1 MSSQRDRRP
10 LVKLLATLGPA
21 TNQDIIASMA
31 REGACG
37 FRVNMS
43 HGGPEDWARYARM
56 HAHAEGHV
64 GRPLALIAD
73 LMGARARLGMFE
85 AVMVKPGSMV
95 RLGRDGLPVEGE
107 WIFEAA
113 GPGDKILI
121 ADGEV
126 VVRVHEVGD
135 GFIEGVVES
144 GEMIE
149 PRKGLAVMG
158 REPPHVL
165 TEKDKRDLR
174 FAVEHGF
181 SHVMLSY
188 ASRETL
194 EEARGILEELDAAHV
209 RLLAK
214 VETRQA
220 VDSIGEILDASD
232 GIVIARGDLGM
243 HYNLEEI
250 PRVQSLL
257 VEEARRRYKPVILAT
272 ELLSSMVNRPRPS
285 RSDVVDVFNSVRL
298 GVDSLLLTNETA
310 VGRYPV
316 EAVSWLR
323 RIVEEALEGFTPPK
337 PEPSGHEYR
346 LARGLVELAENLEAT
361 LIAYSRTGV
370 FPYRISAFRPRS
382 GYLLGVASREA
393 ARATCILWGAI
404 PLVVESDSYED
415 GMWETWKRAKNGID
429 PPVVL
434 ASWSRVIN
442 HYRIHVFFSTD
453 IDKAMVEDGRGECEE
468 PAGQGSRVD
477 DS

>member
-1 MSSQRDRRP
+1 MPGDTGYRP

-21 TNQDIIASMA
+21 TSRDIVAAMA

-56 HAHAEGHV
+56 HSHAEERA

-73 LMGARARLGMFE
+73 LMGARARLGLFE

-107 WIFEAA
+107 WVFEAA
-113 GPGDKILI
+113 APGDRILI

-126 VVRVHEVGD
+126 VVRVVEAGD
-135 GFIEGVVES
+135 GFIEGEVEA
-144 GEMIE
+144 GEVIE
-149 PRKGLAVMG
+149 PRKGLAVKG
-158 REPPHVL
+158 KEPPHVL
-165 TEKDKRDLR
+165 TSKDKSDLR

-194 EEARGILEELDAAHV
+194 QEARKFLEEYDASHV

-220 VDSIGEILDASD
+220 VDSIGEIVDASD
-232 GIVIARGDLGM
+232 GIVVARGDLGM

-250 PRVQSLL
+250 PRVQALL

-272 ELLSSMVNRPRPS
+272 ELLSSMVNKPRPS

-298 GVDSLLLTNETA
+298 GVDGLLLTNETA

-323 RIVEEALEGFTPPK
+323 RIVEKALESYEPPK
-337 PEPSGHEYR
+337 PEPSGEEYR
-346 LARGLVELAENLEAT
+346 LARGLVELVENLEAT
-361 LIAYSRTGV
+361 LIAYSMTGV
-370 FPYRISAFRPRS
+370 FPQRISAFRPRQ
-382 GYLLGVASREA
+382 GYLLGVASKEA
-393 ARATCILWGAI
+393 ARATCILWGAN
-404 PLVVESDSYED
+404 PLVVGSDSYED
-415 GMWETWKRAKNGID
+415 GMWETWKRVKNSIR

-434 ASWSRVIN
+434 ASWSRVID
-442 HYRIHVFFSTD
+442 HYRIHVFFTTD
-453 IDKAMVEDGRGECEE
+453 IDKAMVEAGMRECGDQ
-468 PAGQGSRVD
+468 AGQGGQA
-477 DS
+477 

>member
-1 MSSQRDRRP
+1 MPEDTGYRP

-21 TNQDIIASMA
+21 TSRDTVAAMA

-43 HGGPEDWARYARM
+43 HGGPGDWARYAKM
-56 HAHAEGHV
+56 HYHAEERA

-73 LMGARARLGMFE
+73 LMGARARLGLFE
-85 AVMVKPGSMV
+85 AVMVKPGSIV

-107 WIFEAA
+107 WVFATAA
-113 GPGDKILI
+113 PGDRILI

-126 VVRVHEVGD
+126 VVRVVEVGD
-135 GFIEGVVES
+135 GFIEGEVEA
-144 GEMIE
+144 GEVIE
-149 PRKGLAVMG
+149 PRKGLAVKG
-158 REPPHVL
+158 KEPPHVL
-165 TEKDKRDLR
+165 TSKDKSDLR

-194 EEARGILEELDAAHV
+194 QEARRLLEEYDAGHV

-220 VDSIGEILDASD
+220 VDNIGEIVDASD
-232 GIVIARGDLGM
+232 GIVVARGDLGM

-250 PRVQSLL
+250 PRVQALL

-298 GVDSLLLTNETA
+298 GVDGLLLTNETA

-323 RIVEEALEGFTPPK
+323 RIVERALEGYEPPK
-337 PEPSGHEYR
+337 PEPSGEEYR
-346 LARGLVELAENLEAT
+346 LARGLVELVENLEAT
-361 LIAYSRTGV
+361 LIAYSMTGV
-370 FPYRISAFRPRS
+370 FPQRISAFRPRQ

-393 ARATCILWGAI
+393 ARATCILWGAN

-415 GMWETWKRAKNGID
+415 GMWETWKRVKNGIR

-434 ASWSRVIN
+434 ASWSRVID
-442 HYRIHVFFSTD
+442 HYRIHVFFTTD
-453 IDKAMVEDGRGECEE
+453 IDKAMVEAGRCECGGQD
-468 PAGQGSRVD
+468 GQGGQG
-477 DS
+477 

>member
-1 MSSQRDRRP
+1 MPGVAGYRP

-21 TNQDIIASMA
+21 TSRDTVAAMA

-56 HAHAEGHV
+56 HSYAEEQA

-73 LMGARARLGMFE
+73 LMGARARLGLFE
-85 AVMVKPGSMV
+85 AVMVKPGSIV

-107 WIFEAA
+107 WVFEAA
-113 GPGDKILI
+113 DPGDRILI

-126 VVRVHEVGD
+126 VVRVVEAGD
-135 GFIEGVVES
+135 GFIEGEVEA
-144 GEMIE
+144 GEVIE
-149 PRKGLAVMG
+149 PRKGLAIKG
-158 REPPHVL
+158 KEPPHVL
-165 TEKDKRDLR
+165 TSKDKSDLR

-194 EEARGILEELDAAHV
+194 QEARRLLEEYDAGHV

-220 VDSIGEILDASD
+220 VDNIGEIVDASD
-232 GIVIARGDLGM
+232 GVVVARGDLGM

-250 PRVQSLL
+250 PRIQALL

-272 ELLSSMVNRPRPS
+272 ELLSSMINRPRPS

-298 GVDSLLLTNETA
+298 GVDGLLLTNETA

-323 RIVEEALEGFTPPK
+323 RIVEKALEGYEPPK
-337 PEPSGHEYR
+337 PEPYGEEYR
-346 LARGLVELAENLEAT
+346 LARGLVELVENLEAT
-361 LIAYSRTGV
+361 LIAYSMTGV
-370 FPYRISAFRPRS
+370 FPQRISAFRPRQ

-393 ARATCILWGAI
+393 ARATCILWGAN
-404 PLVVESDSYED
+404 PLVVGSDSYED
-415 GMWETWKRAKNGID
+415 GMWETWKRVKNSIR

-434 ASWSRVIN
+434 ASWSRVID
-442 HYRIHVFFSTD
+442 HYRIHVFFTTD
-453 IDKAMVEDGRGECEE
+453 IDKAVVEAGRCECG
-468 PAGQGSRVD
+468 GQDRQGGQA
-477 DS
+477 